1 MPNSKKE
8 IEDALSALYRS
19 LPQGVQLLCVSKY
32 YSEDAILAAYEAGAR
47 CFGESRVQE
56 LQRKAEV
63 LPKDIEWHF
72 IGHLQTNKIK
82 KLLPYVTLIHGV
94 DSWYLL
100 EKINEVAYQNM
111 CVVNVLLEVKISHD
125 EMKSGFPAGELMVML
140 REGNWRSLHNVC
152 ICGLMGVASMTTDT
166 ECVRKEFAQLHSLWK
181 ELQGGLFADSPNFN
195 ILSMGMTNDW
205 KIAVEE
211 GSTMIR
217 IGHGVFGDTE

>member
-1 MPNSKKE
+1 MPNSKQE
-8 IEDALSALYRS
+8 IERALSAFDRS
-19 LPQGVQLLCVSKY
+19 LPKGVQLLCVSKY
-32 YSEDAILAAYEAGAR
+32 YSTDAILAAYQAGAR

-56 LQRKAEV
+56 LQRKADA
-63 LPKDIEWHF
+63 LPKDIQWHF

-100 EKINEVAYQNM
+100 EKINEVASQNQR
-111 CVVNVLLEVKISHD
+111 VVNVLLEVKISHD
-125 EMKSGFPAGELMVML
+125 EMKSGFSTSELTDML
-140 REGNWRSLHNVC
+140 GEGNWRSLHNVC

-166 ECVRKEFAQLHSLWK
+166 ECVRKEFAQLHGLWM
-181 ELQGGLFADSPNFN
+181 ELKGKYFGDSKTFN
-195 ILSMGMTNDW
+195 VLSMGMTNDW

-217 IGHGVFGDTE
+217 IGHGIFGTIE